1 MTHPIKPIADVI
13 AHPSE
18 REQAQRE
25 LARIAGE
32 EYEEPCATHS
42 GERSVMNYEA
52 EEALRVHTGVT
63 FGKRG
68 TV

>member
-32 EYEEPCATHS
+32 EYEEPC
-42 GERSVMNYEA
+42 VMGFEA
-52 EEALRVHTGVT
+52 EEALRIHSGVT

-68 TV
+68 LAQ